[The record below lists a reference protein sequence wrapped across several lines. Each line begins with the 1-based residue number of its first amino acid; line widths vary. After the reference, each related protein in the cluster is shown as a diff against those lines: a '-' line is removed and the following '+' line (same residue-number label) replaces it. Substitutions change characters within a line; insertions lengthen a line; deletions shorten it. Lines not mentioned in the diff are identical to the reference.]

1 MKAHNNLTSSQWPEA
16 RLSLTERQI
25 LQFARR
31 LEEDT
36 MTQREAIYTKYEKF
50 EEELAHCYFLLH
62 ERFIANPP
70 LARFWAEA
78 AMDEL
83 QHFSILRFCRER
95 GLMADIEP
103 GADST
108 HNIEDLLETVKSI
121 CADPEIT
128 VEEAFYA
135 SLLMESSE
143 LEEIYERLVRGL
155 EKNHPL
161 LHQAIHASLRSHL
174 HGFKEAAEQFCK
186 DRGFIEAFRNM
197 GGTLS

>member
-1 MKAHNNLTSSQWPEA
+1 MKAHNNLPDTRRPKA

-25 LQFARR
+25 LRFASQ

-36 MTQREAIYTKYEKF
+36 MTQREAVYTKYEKF

-62 ERFIANPP
+62 ERFIADPP

-95 GLMADIEP
+95 RLMADVEL
-103 GADST
+103 GGTTT

-121 CADPEIT
+121 VADPTVT

-135 SLLMESSE
+135 SLIMESCE
-143 LEEIYERLVRGL
+143 LDDIYERLVRGL
-155 EKNHPL
+155 ERDHPL
-161 LHQAIHASLRSHL
+161 LYQAIHASLQSHL
-174 HGFKEAAEQFCK
+174 RQFSEGAERFCK
-186 DRGFIEAFRNM
+186 NRGFVEAFRNM
-197 GGTLS
+197 GIPS

>member
-1 MKAHNNLTSSQWPEA
+1 MKAHNNLTSTRRLKA

-25 LQFARR
+25 LQFAKR

-62 ERFIANPP
+62 ERFIADPP

-95 GLMADIEP
+95 GPMANVEP
-103 GADST
+103 GAT
-108 HNIEDLLETVKSI
+108 TTNNIEDLLETVKSI
-121 CADPEIT
+121 VSDPTVT

-143 LEEIYERLVRGL
+143 MEEVYERLVNGL
-155 EKNHPL
+155 ERDHPL
-161 LHQAIHASLRSHL
+161 LFQAVHASLQSHL
-174 HGFKEAAEQFCK
+174 REFSEGAEQFCK

-197 GGTLS
+197 GRNVS